1 MYAHSSVSLL
11 NRLSEAIGRGLL
23 YGFTYQPP
31 IVIWVTVGLCLALL
45 ITELITDTPL
55 ISIYLRTMQ
64 SAVSLSTSSV
74 NAVIS
79 PLSSREAE
87 VLRLIV
93 EGNTNIQ
100 IAAHLYVSPNTV
112 KTHVRSILNK
122 LGVGDRVQAAVFAL
136 RNNLV

>member
-1 MYAHSSVSLL
+1 
-11 NRLSEAIGRGLL
+11 
-23 YGFTYQPP
+23 
-31 IVIWVTVGLCLALL
+31 
-45 ITELITDTPL
+45 
-55 ISIYLRTMQ
+55 MQ